1 MTRLFATNQPVDG
14 HHANS
19 NRMTSDSLAIALM
32 SSTRNPFSVKDHVFA
47 TLLLF
52 GMALFVPL
60 YAQQVTGSILG
71 NVLDSQGAAVPNTK
85 VEALNSGTGLSRSVQ
100 TNEGGEYRIE
110 FLPPGNYEI
119 QVARP
124 GFRTFRQTGITLQ
137 VGQFAR
143 VDAHLEVGDAS
154 ATITIEAAAPLVN
167 TTDAAVSQTVN
178 SEQITTLPLV
188 NRSVYSLLN
197 ITPGVQ
203 QTGNAIALGF
213 PAQRTFINGG
223 VDATMGSV
231 NYYLDGGSNVS
242 SLRNTGN
249 TPPNPDAVEEFR
261 VDTNNYSA
269 EYGRFGNGVINVIT
283 RSGTNDLHGSLFE
296 FLRNTKLNANTFNA
310 LVKPPLHRNQFGGSF
325 GGPVVRN
332 KTFFFGTYS
341 GLRQNTTTF
350 LSSAVVPTAAERQG
364 DFSAITKAI
373 VDPVSGVPFAGNQI
387 PASRFDPTAV
397 NVMNKYL
404 PLSNFSNN
412 IFQGQVPSPYNTDEF
427 LIKVDHQVT
436 AAQRLSGSYYTTAG
450 TNSILPGGNLP
461 WSTQAYNW
469 RQQNANLNYTW
480 TATPS
485 LVNQTWLSYT
495 RYFGGRTN
503 LPALSLHDLGSDY
516 TIQGPP
522 NLPQIAV
529 TGYFTFGQS
538 IAGPVAG
545 DNVYSL
551 RDVASYTRGH
561 HSLRFGGDLS
571 LSKDIQQTL
580 LNNYGVFSF
589 TGAKTG
595 PKTNQ
600 GDGFADF
607 LLGLPVTM
615 NQDAPETALYNF
627 FQTGLFV
634 QDDFKAL
641 PRLTINLGL
650 RYDIQTPPTDP
661 QNRELTFVPG
671 RQSTVI
677 PSAPAGILVVGDA
690 GVARGVVTTRMNHV
704 SPRVGFAWDP
714 FGNGKTAIRAAG
726 GIFYGSVS
734 GNGWGTVENSQ
745 PFAVRQ
751 QFTNVASLTHP
762 YAALPG
768 GVSPFPYVYSPS
780 TARFILPAGLLPI
793 DLNFLWPRSYQF
805 NFTIQRQLGKGF
817 SASAGYVGT
826 LSHNLA
832 FSPDINY
839 PYYNST
845 ATSSNVNARRPYG
858 NGNLSTINLM
868 QSNGTASYHAMQLTA
883 KKAMSKHL
891 SLTAFYTFSKSIS
904 SAQMDGASTNGS
916 AQDFHNLA
924 LDRGRSDYDQRHNF
938 VTAIIWDTSYYS
950 GTNLALKHIL
960 NGWTISPIVN
970 LASGLPFTVTSGKD
984 NNLDG
989 NSNDRANLVGN
1000 PYLDPSRPRSQVVA
1014 QWFNIA
1020 AFAANPIGTD
1030 GTSAR
1035 NLMDAPGFRNVDMGL
1050 FRNFAIYER
1059 ARLQFRAEFTNF
1071 FNLVSLNAPN
1081 AALTSST
1088 FGQITTARDM
1098 RQLQLGL
1105 RLAF

>member
-1 MTRLFATNQPVDG
+1 M
-14 HHANS
+14 
-19 NRMTSDSLAIALM
+19 
-32 SSTRNPFSVKDHVFA
+32 KHVLKTLILCGIA
-47 TLLLF
+47 TL
-52 GMALFVPL
+52 APL
-60 YAQQVTGSILG
+60 YSQQVTGSILG
-71 NVLDSQGAAVPNTK
+71 NVLDQQSAAVADTK
-85 VEALNSGTGLSRSVQ
+85 VEVRNMETGLSRAVQ
-100 TNEGGEYRIE
+100 TNERGEYRID
-110 FLPPGNYEI
+110 FVPPGNYEI
-119 QVARP
+119 EVARA
-124 GFRTFRQTGITLQ
+124 GFRTFKQSGVTLQ

-143 VDAHLEVGDAS
+143 VDVRLQVGDAS
-154 ATITIEAAAPLVN
+154 VTVSVEGSAPLVN
-167 TTDAAVSQTVN
+167 TTDATVGQTVN
-178 SEQITTLPLV
+178 KEQITTLPMV

-197 ITPGVQ
+197 LTPGVQ
-203 QTGNAIALGF
+203 NTGNAIALGF

-223 VDATMGSV
+223 ADATMGSV

-261 VDTNNYSA
+261 VETNNYSA

-283 RSGTNDLHGSLFE
+283 RSGTNSFHGSLFE
-296 FLRNTKLNANTFNA
+296 FLRNTKLNANTYNA
-310 LVKPPLHRNQFGGSF
+310 LIKPPLHRNQFGGSF
-325 GGPVVRN
+325 GGPIIKN

-341 GLRQNTTTF
+341 GLRQTTTTF
-350 LSSAVVPTAAERQG
+350 LSSAVVPTAAQRAG
-364 DFSAITKAI
+364 DFSAITKPI
-373 VDPVSGVPFAGNQI
+373 IDPVSGNPFPNNQI
-387 PASRFDPTAV
+387 PVNRFDPTAA
-397 NVMNKYL
+397 NIMNKYVA
-404 PLSNFSNN
+404 LSNFNNN
-412 IFQGQVPSPYNTDEF
+412 ILQAQVPSPYNTDEY
-427 LIKVDHQVT
+427 LAKVDHQVT
-436 AAQRLSGSYYTTAG
+436 DSQRLSASYYTTAG
-450 TNSILPGGNLP
+450 TNSILPGGNMP
-461 WSTQAYNW
+461 WSIQAYNW

-480 TATPS
+480 SITPNTI
-485 LVNQTWLSYT
+485 NQTWLSYT

-503 LPALSLHDLGSDY
+503 IPALSLHDLGSDY
-516 TIQGPP
+516 TIQGPA
-522 NLPQIAV
+522 NLPQIAI
-529 TGYFTFGQS
+529 TGYFTLGQS

-551 RDVASYTRGH
+551 RDVISHTHGR
-561 HSLRFGGDLS
+561 HSLRFGGDIS

-595 PKTNQ
+595 PKANQ
-600 GDGFADF
+600 GDAFADY

-627 FQTGLFV
+627 FQAGLFV
-634 QDDFKAL
+634 QDDFKVL
-641 PRLTINLGL
+641 PRLTLNLGL
-650 RYDIQTPPTDP
+650 RYDVQTPPTDP

-671 RQSTVI
+671 RQSTVL

-690 GVARGVVTTRMNHV
+690 GVQRGVVSTRWNHV

-714 FGNGKTAIRAAG
+714 FGDGKTAVRAAG

-768 GVSPFPYVYSPS
+768 GVSPFPYVYTPS

-793 DLNFLWPRSYQF
+793 DLDFKWPKSYQF

-839 PYYNST
+839 PFYNST
-845 ATSSNVNARRPYG
+845 ATTGNVNARRPYG

-891 SLTAFYTFSKSIS
+891 TLTAFYTFSKSIS
-904 SAQMDGASTNGS
+904 SAQMDGASTNGG

-938 VTAIIWDTSYYS
+938 VSAIIWDTSYYS
-950 GTNLALKHIL
+950 GANPVLRHIL
-960 NGWTISPIVN
+960 NGWTLSPIIN

-989 NSNDRANLVGN
+989 NSNDRANIIAN
-1000 PYLDPSRPRSQVVA
+1000 PYLDPNRARAQVVA
-1014 QWFNIA
+1014 QWFNTA
-1020 AFAANPIGTD
+1020 AFVANPIGTD

-1035 NLMDAPGFRNVDMGL
+1035 NLMDAPGFRNIDMGL
-1050 FRNFAIYER
+1050 FRNFSIHER
-1059 ARLQFRAEFTNF
+1059 MKLQFRAEFTNF
-1071 FNLVSLNAPN
+1071 FNMVSLNGPN
-1081 AALTSST
+1081 AALGSAT

-1105 RLAF
+1105 RMTF

>member
-1 MTRLFATNQPVDG
+1 MKNSLCAILVLCGIVMFAP
-14 HHANS
+14 
-19 NRMTSDSLAIALM
+19 
-32 SSTRNPFSVKDHVFA
+32 A
-47 TLLLF
+47 TL
-52 GMALFVPL
+52 APL
-60 YAQQVTGSILG
+60 HSQQVTGSILG
-71 NVLDSQGAAVPNTK
+71 SVQDPQGAAVADTK
-85 VEALNSGTGLSRSVQ
+85 VDARNLETGLARSVQ
-100 TNEGGEYRIE
+100 TNERGEYRLE
-110 FLPPGNYEI
+110 FLPPGSYEI
-119 QVARP
+119 EVARA

-143 VDAHLEVGDAS
+143 VDAHLLVGDAT
-154 ATITIEAAAPLVN
+154 ATVTVEASAPLVN
-167 TTDAAVSQTVN
+167 TTDATVGQTVN
-178 SEQITTLPLV
+178 KEQITTLPLV

-203 QTGNAIALGF
+203 NTGNAIALGF

-223 VDATMGSV
+223 SDATMGSV

-283 RSGTNDLHGSLFE
+283 RSGTNEFHGSLFD
-296 FLRNTKLNANTFNA
+296 FGRNTALNANTYNA

-325 GGPVVRN
+325 GGPIVRN
-332 KTFFFGTYS
+332 KTFIFGTYS

-350 LSSAVVPTAAERQG
+350 LNSAVVPTAAQRNG

-373 VDPVSGVPFAGNQI
+373 VDPVNGVPFAGNLI

-397 NVMNKYL
+397 NIIKQYL
-404 PLSNFSNN
+404 PLSNFTNST
-412 IFQGQVPSPYNTDEF
+412 FQGQVPSPYNTDEF
-427 LIKVDHQVT
+427 MVKIDHQLNDSM
-436 AAQRLSGSYYTTAG
+436 RLSGSYYTTAG

-461 WSTQAYNW
+461 WSIQAYDW

-480 TATPS
+480 SITPTTI
-485 LVNQTWLSYT
+485 NQTWLSYT

-503 LPALSLHDLGSDY
+503 VPALSLHDLGSDFN
-516 TIQGPP
+516 IQGPA

-545 DNVYSL
+545 DNVYSF
-551 RDVASYTRGH
+551 RDVISHSRGR
-561 HSLRFGGDLS
+561 HSLRMGGDFS

-580 LNNYGVFSF
+580 LNNYGTFSF

-600 GDGFADF
+600 GDGFADM
-607 LLGLPVTM
+607 LLGVPVTM

-634 QDDFKAL
+634 QDDFKMF
-641 PRLTINLGL
+641 PRLTVNLGL

-671 RQSTVI
+671 RQSTVL
-677 PSAPAGILVVGDA
+677 PNAPLGVLVVGDS
-690 GVARGVVTTRMNHV
+690 GVARGVVSTRLNHI
-704 SPRVGFAWDP
+704 SPRIGIAWDP
-714 FGNGKTAIRAAG
+714 FGDGKTAVRAGG

-751 QFTNVASLTHP
+751 QFTTVASLTHP
-762 YAALPG
+762 YASLPG
-768 GVSPFPYVYSPS
+768 GISPFPYVYTPS

-793 DLNFLWPRSYQF
+793 DLNFLWPLSYQF
-805 NFTIQRQLGKGF
+805 NFTLQRQIGKGF
-817 SASAGYVGT
+817 SVSGGYIGT
-826 LSHNLA
+826 LSHHLA

-845 ATSSNVNARRPYG
+845 ATTGNVNARRPYG
-858 NGNLSTINLM
+858 GGNLSTINLM
-868 QSNGTASYHAMQLTA
+868 QSNGTANYNALQVTA
-883 KKAMSKHL
+883 KKAMGKHFSL
-891 SLTAFYTFSKSIS
+891 SSFYTFSKSIS
-904 SAQMDGASTNGS
+904 SAQMDGASTSGG

-924 LDRGRSDYDQRHNF
+924 LDRGRSDYDQRQNF
-938 VTAIIWDTSYYS
+938 VAAIIFDTSYYS
-950 GTNLALKHIL
+950 GTNSVLRHIL
-960 NGWTISPIVN
+960 NGWTISPIIN
-970 LASGLPFTVTSGKD
+970 FASGLPFTVTSGKD

-989 NSNDRANLVGN
+989 VSNDRANLVGN
-1000 PYLDPSRPRSQVVA
+1000 PYLDPNRARSQVVSA
-1014 QWFNIA
+1014 WFNTA
-1020 AFAANPIGTD
+1020 AFAANPLGTD

-1035 NLMDAPGFRNVDMGL
+1035 NLMDAPGYRNVDMGL
-1050 FRNFAIYER
+1050 FRNFVLHER
-1059 ARLQFRAEFTNF
+1059 FKIQFRAEFTNI
-1071 FNLVSLNAPN
+1071 FNMVSLNAPN
-1081 AALTSST
+1081 AALTSAT
-1088 FGQITTARDM
+1088 FGQITSARDM
-1098 RQLQLGL
+1098 RALQLGL
-1105 RLAF
+1105 RIAF

>member
-1 MTRLFATNQPVDG
+1 MKHLFRGTLILCGIMLLP
-14 HHANS
+14 
-19 NRMTSDSLAIALM
+19 SLY
-32 SSTRNPFSVKDHVFA
+32 S
-47 TLLLF
+47 
-52 GMALFVPL
+52 
-60 YAQQVTGSILG
+60 QQVTGSILG
-71 NVLDSQGAAVPNTK
+71 NVQDPAGAAVADTK
-85 VEALNSGTGLSRSVQ
+85 VDARNLETGLSRSAQ
-100 TNEGGEYRIE
+100 TNERGEYRID
-110 FLPPGNYEI
+110 FVPPGNYEVE
-119 QVARP
+119 VART

-143 VDAHLEVGDAS
+143 VDVRLQVGDAT
-154 ATITIEAAAPLVN
+154 ATVTVEAAAALVN
-167 TTDAAVSQTVN
+167 TTDATVGQTVN

-197 ITPGVQ
+197 LTPGVQ

-283 RSGTNDLHGSLFE
+283 RSGTNEFHGSLFE
-296 FLRNTKLNANTFNA
+296 FLRNTALNANTYNA

-325 GGPVVRN
+325 GGPIIHN

-350 LSSAVVPTAAERQG
+350 LSSAVVPTAAERAG
-364 DFSAITKAI
+364 DFAAVTKPI
-373 VDPVSGVPFAGNQI
+373 IDPLSGLQFPGNQI
-387 PASRFDPTAV
+387 PISRFDPTAA
-397 NVMNKYL
+397 NIMNKYL
-404 PLSNFSNN
+404 PASNFSNN
-412 IFQGQVPSPYNTDEF
+412 IYQGQVPSPYNTDEF

-436 AAQRLSGSYYTTAG
+436 GSQRLSGSYYTTAG
-450 TNSILPGGNLP
+450 TNSILPGGNMP
-461 WSTQAYNW
+461 WSVQAYDW

-480 TATPS
+480 SLTPS
-485 LVNQTWLSYT
+485 TVNQTWLSYT

-503 LPALSLHDLGSDY
+503 IPALSLHDLGSDFN
-516 TIQGPP
+516 IQGPA

-529 TGYFTFGQS
+529 TGYFTLGQS

-551 RDVASYTRGH
+551 RDVVSHTHAR

-580 LNNYGVFSF
+580 LNNYGTFSF

-600 GDGFADF
+600 GDGYADF

-661 QNRELTFVPG
+661 QDRELTFVPG

-677 PSAPAGILVVGDA
+677 PTAPAGVLVVGDA
-690 GVARGVVTTRMNHV
+690 GLTRGVVPVRKNQV
-704 SPRVGFAWDP
+704 SPRVGLAWDP
-714 FGNGKTAIRAAG
+714 FGDGKTAVRAGA

-768 GVSPFPYVYSPS
+768 GVSPFPYVYTPS
-780 TARFILPAGLLPI
+780 SARFILPAGLLPI
-793 DLNFLWPRSYQF
+793 DLAFLWPQSYQF
-805 NFTIQRQLGKGF
+805 NFAIQRQIGKGF

-826 LSHNLA
+826 LSHHLA

-839 PYYNST
+839 PFYNST

-883 KKAMSKHL
+883 KKAMGKHL

-904 SAQMDGASTNGS
+904 SAQMDGASTNGG

-938 VTAIIWDTSYYS
+938 VSAIIWDTSYYTGQNKVLS
-950 GTNLALKHIL
+950 HVL
-960 NGWTISPIVN
+960 NGWTLSPIVN
-970 LASGLPFTVTSGKD
+970 LASGQPFTVTSGKD

-989 NSNDRANLVGN
+989 NSNDRANVVGN
-1000 PYLDPSRPRSQVVA
+1000 PFLDPNRPRSQAMA
-1014 QWFNIA
+1014 QWFNTA
-1020 AFAANPIGTD
+1020 AFVANPNGTD

-1035 NLMDAPGFRNVDMGL
+1035 NLMDAPGFRNEDMGL
-1050 FRNFAIYER
+1050 FRNFRAGER
-1059 ARLQFRAEFTNF
+1059 VKVQFRAEFTNF
-1071 FNLVSLNAPN
+1071 FNLVSLNGPN
-1081 AALTSST
+1081 AALTSTT
-1088 FGQITTARDM
+1088 FGQITTAREM

-1105 RLAF
+1105 KLQF